1 MKTDV
6 VDLLKTYGLVILSAD
21 VQNNRYK
28 VKFDGETIIKM
39 RDAVGSDLSLYE
51 INIYGTFDIS
61 IENTVNGCCEVIQV
75 PRLLNTCWLDVF

>member
-6 VDLLKTYGLVILSAD
+6 VDLLKTYGLVVVTAD
-21 VQNNRYK
+21 DQNNHYK
-28 VKFDGETIIKM
+28 VKFDGETILKL

-61 IENTVNGCCEVIQV
+61 IQDTVNGCCEVIQV
-75 PRLLNTCWLDVF
+75 PRLLNVTWKYF